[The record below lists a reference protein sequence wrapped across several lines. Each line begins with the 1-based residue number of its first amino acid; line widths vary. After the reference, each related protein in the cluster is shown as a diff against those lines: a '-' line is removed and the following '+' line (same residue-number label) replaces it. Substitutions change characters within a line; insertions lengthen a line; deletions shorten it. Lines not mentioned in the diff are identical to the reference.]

1 MTSDYGLDSHSREQ
15 EEMERE
21 RCRGGFW
28 GADAP
33 EPALGAAA
41 GPECWMC
48 VHCTQAVWSTCSTAG
63 WTCFSPEP
71 SISSESST

>member
-33 EPALGAAA
+33 
-41 GPECWMC
+41 
-48 VHCTQAVWSTCSTAG
+48 
-63 WTCFSPEP
+63 
-71 SISSESST
+71 